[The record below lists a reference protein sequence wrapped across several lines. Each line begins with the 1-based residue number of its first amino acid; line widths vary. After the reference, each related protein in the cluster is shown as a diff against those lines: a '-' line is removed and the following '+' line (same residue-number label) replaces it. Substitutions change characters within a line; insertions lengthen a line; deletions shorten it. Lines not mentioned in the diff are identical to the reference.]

1 MAFTAGV
8 FTDSVIG
15 NIKLNEREALVTSR
29 MAELNYQIVAG
40 AAILNNQDPVI
51 VTNGFGQA
59 CMNADIFTLRSAS
72 LDKGSKTIACAVG
85 TGPKAGS
92 EKLTLTKE
100 ILVNLETFSIDDTLC
115 SNAVTFA
122 SQFAYMSMKAKIA
135 LEVKLSKAL
144 VAAAVAGQD
153 TPIADWFETPGSVSG
168 TVFEIAKTY
177 FSSAVLGDLFWAAR
191 STDMVAP
198 IVINGR
204 NLFNAKTMA
213 EFEHMGCCSTN
224 AALNSN
230 KLFQLYWDAKNV
242 DSVTGANSSLVI
254 DKNALLFWSSPA
266 YSNIGMDS
274 MMTDTSQGG
283 GRESN
288 DRYHYV
294 DVLPRLQYYANG
306 QMNPIY
312 VDVRIEK
319 GCVLDALSVPRD
331 AWKVEMWLSGAL
343 ELNLPN
349 AGTDGLQGIIHVQQV
364 AGV

>member
-1 MAFTAGV
+1 MAFTPNV
-8 FTDSVIG
+8 FTDTIIG
-15 NIKLNEREALVTSR
+15 NVKLNEREILMTSR
-29 MAELNYQIVAG
+29 MAELNYEVIAG
-40 AAILNNQDPVI
+40 AAILNNQDPMITTV
-51 VTNGFGQA
+51 GFGEA
-59 CMNADIFTLRSAS
+59 CMAADIYTLRSGS

-85 TGPKAGS
+85 SGPKAGS

-100 ILVNLETFSIDDTLC
+100 ILTNLEYFQIDNVLC
-115 SNAVTFA
+115 NNAVDFA
-122 SQFAYMSMKAKIA
+122 SQYAYLSMKAKIA

-153 TPIADWFETPGSVSG
+153 TADADWFETPGSVSG
-168 TVFEIAKTY
+168 DVYEIAEAD
-177 FSSAVLGDLFWAAR
+177 FSSNVLGDLLWAGR
-191 STDMVAP
+191 QTDMVAP
-198 IVINGR
+198 IVLNGR
-204 NLFNAKTMA
+204 NLFNAKTLA
-213 EFEHMGCCSTN
+213 EFESMGCCTTN

-254 DKNALLFWSSPA
+254 DRNAMLFWSSPA
-266 YSNIGMDS
+266 YSNIGLES
-274 MMTDTSQGG
+274 AMTAGK
-283 GRESN
+283 EAA

-319 GCVLDALSVPRD
+319 GCVLDALSIPRET
-331 AWKVEMWLSGAL
+331 WKVEMWLSGAM
-343 ELNLPN
+343 ELNLLN
-349 AGTDGLQGIIHVQQV
+349 ADSGYQGIIHVQRV

>member
-1 MAFTAGV
+1 MAFTPNV
-8 FTDSVIG
+8 FTDSIIG
-15 NIKLNEREALVTSR
+15 NIKLNEREILMTSR
-29 MAELNYQIVAG
+29 MAELNYEIVAG

-59 CMNADIFTLRSAS
+59 CMNADIYTLRSGS
-72 LDKGSKTIACAVG
+72 LDKGSKTIACALG

-100 ILVNLETFSIDDTLC
+100 ILVNLEYFAIDDILC
-115 SNAVTFA
+115 ANAVDFA
-122 SQFAYMSMKAKIA
+122 RQFSYLSMKAKIA
-135 LEVKLSKAL
+135 LEVKLAKAL

-153 TPIADWFETPGSVSG
+153 TPDADWFETPGAVNS
-168 TVFEIAKTY
+168 TVYEIAKSD
-177 FSSAVLGDLFWAAR
+177 FSSAVLGDLLWAAR

-198 IVINGR
+198 IVVNGR

-213 EFEHMGCCSTN
+213 EFEHYGCCSTN

-266 YSNIGMDS
+266 YSNMGIES
-274 MMTDTSQGG
+274 SMTDGK
-283 GRESN
+283 ESD
-288 DRYHYV
+288 DRYHFI

-306 QMNPIY
+306 QLNPIY
-312 VDVRIEK
+312 VDVRMEK

-331 AWKVEMWLSGAL
+331 SWKVEMWLSGAL

-349 AGTDGLQGIIHVQQV
+349 AGESGLQGIIHVQQI

>member
-1 MAFTAGV
+1 MAFTANL
-8 FTDSVIG
+8 FTDTLIG

-29 MAELNYQIVAG
+29 MAELNYEIVAG
-40 AAILNNQDPVI
+40 QAILNNQDPVI

-59 CMNADIFTLRSAS
+59 CMNADIYTLRSAS
-72 LDKGSKTIACAVG
+72 LDKGNKTIACAVG

-100 ILVNLETFSIDDTLC
+100 VLVNLETFSIDDVLC
-115 SNAVTFA
+115 NNAVTFA
-122 SQFAYMSMKAKIA
+122 SQWAYLSMKAKIA

-153 TPIADWFETPGSVSG
+153 TAVASWFETPGAVNG
-168 TVFEIAKTY
+168 DVYEIAKSD
-177 FSSAVLGDLFWAAR
+177 FSSAVLGDLFWAGRA
-191 STDMVAP
+191 TDMVSP
-198 IVINGR
+198 IVVNGR
-204 NLFNAKTMA
+204 NLFNAKVMA

-254 DKNALLFWSSPA
+254 DKNALLFWSSPG
-266 YSNIGMDS
+266 YSNLGMAS
-274 MMTDTSQGG
+274 MMTEGA
-283 GRESN
+283 EAA
-288 DRYHYV
+288 DRYHFV
-294 DVLPRLQYYANG
+294 DTLPRLQYYANG

-312 VDVRIEK
+312 VDVRVEK
-319 GCVLDALSVPRD
+319 GCVTDALGYPRD
-331 AWKVEMWLSGAL
+331 AWKVEMILTGAL

-349 AGTDGLQGIIHVQQV
+349 ADAGLQGIIHVQQI

>member
-1 MAFTAGV
+1 MAFTANV
-8 FTDSVIG
+8 FTDSLIG

-29 MAELNYQIVAG
+29 MAELNYEIVAG

-51 VTNGFGQA
+51 VTNGFGQP
-59 CMNADIFTLRSAS
+59 CMNADIYTLRSAS

-115 SNAVTFA
+115 NNAVTFA
-122 SQFAYMSMKAKIA
+122 SQYAYLSMKAKIA

-144 VAAAVAGQD
+144 VAAAVAGED
-153 TPIADWFETPGSVSG
+153 TPIVGWFETPGAVNG
-168 TVFEIAKTY
+168 NVFEIAKTD
-177 FSSAVLGDLFWAAR
+177 FTSAVLGDLFWAAR
-191 STDMVAP
+191 TTDMVAP
-198 IVINGR
+198 IVVNGR
-204 NLFNAKTMA
+204 NLFNAKVMA

-224 AALNSN
+224 SALNSN

-242 DSVTGANSSLVI
+242 DSVTGANSSFVI

-266 YSNIGMDS
+266 YSNLGMES
-274 MMTDTSQGG
+274 MMTE
-283 GRESN
+283 GRESL

-349 AGTDGLQGIIHVQQV
+349 ADSGYQGIIQVQQI

>member
-1 MAFTAGV
+1 MAFTPNV
-8 FTDSVIG
+8 FTDSIIG
-15 NIKLNEREALVTSR
+15 NVKLNEKEILMTSR
-29 MAELNYQIVAG
+29 MAELNYEIVAG
-40 AAILNNQDPVI
+40 AAILNNQDPTI
-51 VTNGFGQA
+51 VTAGFGQA
-59 CMNADIFTLRSAS
+59 CMGADIYTLRSGS
-72 LDKGSKTIACAVG
+72 LDKGNKTIACAVG

-92 EKLTLTKE
+92 EKLTITKE
-100 ILVNLETFSIDDTLC
+100 ILTDLEYFSIDDILC
-115 SNAVTFA
+115 NNAVDFA
-122 SQFAYMSMKAKIA
+122 KQFAYLSLKAKIA

-153 TPIADWFETPGSVSG
+153 TAVADWFETPGSVNTG
-168 TVFEIAKTY
+168 VYEIAKTD
-177 FSSAVLGDLFWAAR
+177 FSSAVLGDLLWAAR

-198 IVINGR
+198 IVVNGR

-266 YSNIGMDS
+266 YSNVGIATAMEAGK
-274 MMTDTSQGG
+274 
-283 GRESN
+283 EAA

-306 QMNPIY
+306 QMNPVY
-312 VDVRIEK
+312 VDVRMEK
-319 GCVLDALSVPRD
+319 GCVTDSLGIPRD
-331 AWKVEMWLSGAL
+331 SWKVEMWLSGAL

-349 AGTDGLQGIIHVQQV
+349 ADAGLQGIIHVQQI

>member
-1 MAFTAGV
+1 MAFSPNV
-8 FTDSVIG
+8 FTDTIIG
-15 NIKLNEREALVTSR
+15 NVKLNEKEILMTSR
-29 MAELNYQIVAG
+29 MAELNYEIVAG
-40 AAILNNQDPVI
+40 AALLNNQDPTI
-51 VTNGFGQA
+51 VTAGFGQS
-59 CMNADIFTLRSAS
+59 CMGADIYTLRSGS

-100 ILVNLETFSIDDTLC
+100 ILVDLEYFSIDDILC
-115 SNAVTFA
+115 NNAVDFA
-122 SQFAYMSMKAKIA
+122 SQFAYLSLKAKIA
-135 LEVKLSKAL
+135 LEVKLAKAL

-153 TPIADWFETPGSVSG
+153 TPSASWFETDGSVNGS
-168 TVFEIAKTY
+168 VYEIAKSD

-191 STDMVAP
+191 ATDMVAP

-204 NLFNAKTMA
+204 NLFNAKVMA

-242 DSVTGANSSLVI
+242 DSVTGANSSLVV
-254 DKNALLFWSSPA
+254 DKNALLFWSSPV
-266 YSNIGMDS
+266 YSNQGIATA
-274 MMTDTSQGG
+274 MTDGK
-283 GRESN
+283 EAA

-312 VDVRIEK
+312 VDVRMEK
-319 GCVLDALSVPRD
+319 GCVLDSLSIPRD
-331 AWKVEMWLSGAL
+331 AWKVEMFLTGAL

-349 AGTDGLQGIIHVQQV
+349 ADAGLQGIIHVQQI